1 MIPKNIL
8 FICSKLI
15 ELRKIQHLF
24 LIFLVLSFSQ
34 CAKKGRPDGG
44 PIDEDAPIFVT
55 ANPPYETINFDK
67 KEINIYFNEYIKL
80 KDLTKQLIISPPL
93 NPENPPLISPQGTP
107 SKFIN
112 IKILDTLKENST
124 YIFDFGNSVQDNNE
138 SNTLERFK
146 YIFSTGNYIDSL
158 SLSGNVK
165 NAFISKSVE
174 DIKLLLYRLD
184 SSYTDSAV
192 YNRKPDYVTSSL
204 DSSNY
209 QFTNL
214 RRGNYLLVAL
224 DDVRSDYIFNP
235 ETDKIGFLNDTIT
248 LPRDSIINHTISI
261 FKEEL
266 PYIFRRG
273 KEIRK
278 GQLIFGYKGKP
289 KNLTVETLSAV
300 PDNFKTIIFP
310 EKGKDTLNLWH
321 SLIEKDSLIFK
332 ISDNIISDTVTVKL
346 RKKELDSLKVN
357 EITGGILNLK
367 DTLFFLTNN
376 PVVSIDTSRIN
387 FKQSDSINFPYEA
400 FISKKENKIGFLFEK
415 KYKKSYKINLY
426 PNALTDIFNTTND
439 TISSLFRTRGTE
451 DYGEI
456 SVTIQN
462 PKKIPVIIQLTDIND
477 ATIVQ
482 ETCSE
487 NKNISFDLLI
497 PQKYKIRIIYD
508 SNQNGIWDTGS
519 YLEKKQPEYVEY
531 FPETQ
536 EVRANW
542 LLPIVLTIKE
552 LKD

>member
-1 MIPKNIL
+1 M

-44 PIDEDAPIFVT
+44 PMDEDAPIFVT

-214 RRGNYLLVAL
+214 RKGNYLLVAL

-387 FKQSDSINFPYEA
+387 FKLSDSINFPYEA

-519 YLEKKQPEYVEY
+519 YLEKKQPEHVEY

-552 LKD
+552 L

>member
-8 FICSKLI
+8 FICNKLI
-15 ELRKIQHLF
+15 ELRKTQYLF

-44 PIDEDAPIFVT
+44 PKDEDAPLFVT
-55 ANPPYETINFDK
+55 ANPPYETINFNK

-80 KDLTKQLIISPPL
+80 KDLNKQLIISPPL
-93 NPENPPLISPQGTP
+93 NPENPSLISPQGTP

-138 SNTLERFK
+138 SNILERFK
-146 YIFSTGNYIDSL
+146 YVFSTGNYIDSL
-158 SLSGNVK
+158 SLSGNAK
-165 NAFISKSVE
+165 NSFSSKNVE

-192 YNRKPDYVTSSL
+192 YKRKPDYVTSSL

-214 RRGNYLLVAL
+214 RKGNYLLVAL
-224 DDVRSDYIFNP
+224 KDLRSDYIFNP

-248 LPRDSIINHTISI
+248 LPRDSIINNAISI

-266 PYIFRRG
+266 PYVFRRG

-278 GQLIFGYKGKP
+278 GQLIFGFKGKP
-289 KNLTVETLSAV
+289 RNLKIETLSTV
-300 PDNFKTIIFP
+300 PDNFQTIIFP

-332 ISDNIISDTVTVKL
+332 ISSNTVSDTVTIKL
-346 RKKELDSLKVN
+346 RKKELDSLKVTDN
-357 EITGGILNLK
+357 TGGVLNLK
-367 DTLFFLTNN
+367 DTLFFVTNN
-376 PVVSIDTSRIN
+376 PIIKIDTSRIN
-387 FKQSDSINFPYEA
+387 FKYTDSINFPYEA
-400 FISKKENKIGFLFEK
+400 FISKKESKIGFLFEK

-456 SVTIQN
+456 LLTVQN
-462 PKKIPVIIQLTDIND
+462 PKKIPIIIQLTDIND

-482 ETCSE
+482 ETSSE
-487 NKNISFDLLI
+487 NKKISFNFLI
-497 PQKYKIRIIYD
+497 PKKYKIRIIYD
-508 SNQNGIWDTGS
+508 SNQNGKWDTGS
-519 YLEKKQPEYVEY
+519 YLEKKQPEHVEY
-531 FPETQ
+531 FPEIQ
-536 EVRANW
+536 ELRANW
-542 LLPIVLTIKE
+542 QLPIVLNIKE
-552 LKD
+552 F

>member
-1 MIPKNIL
+1 M

-44 PIDEDAPIFVT
+44 PMDEDAPIFVT

-214 RRGNYLLVAL
+214 RKGNYLLVAL

-387 FKQSDSINFPYEA
+387 FKLSDSINFPYEA

-552 LKD
+552 L

>member
-80 KDLTKQLIISPPL
+80 KDLNKQLIISPPL

-214 RRGNYLLVAL
+214 RKGNYLLVAL

-519 YLEKKQPEYVEY
+519 YLEKKQPEHVEY

-552 LKD
+552 L

>member
-1 MIPKNIL
+1 M

-44 PIDEDAPIFVT
+44 PMDEDAPIFVT

-80 KDLTKQLIISPPL
+80 KDLNKQLIISPPL

-214 RRGNYLLVAL
+214 RKGNYLLVAL

-278 GQLIFGYKGKP
+278 GQVIFGYKGKP

-519 YLEKKQPEYVEY
+519 YLEKKQPEHVEY

>member
-44 PIDEDAPIFVT
+44 PMDEDAPIFVT

-80 KDLTKQLIISPPL
+80 KDLNKQLIISPPL

-214 RRGNYLLVAL
+214 RKGNYLLVAL

-278 GQLIFGYKGKP
+278 GQVIFGYKGKP

-497 PQKYKIRIIYD
+497 PQKYKIRVIYD
-508 SNQNGIWDTGS
+508 LNQNGIWDTGS
-519 YLEKKQPEYVEY
+519 YLEKKQPEHVEY

-552 LKD
+552 L

>member
-1 MIPKNIL
+1 M

-80 KDLTKQLIISPPL
+80 KDLNKQLIISPPL

-214 RRGNYLLVAL
+214 RKGNYLLVAL

-552 LKD
+552 L

>member
-1 MIPKNIL
+1 M

-44 PIDEDAPIFVT
+44 PMDEDAPIFVT

-80 KDLTKQLIISPPL
+80 KDLNKQLIISPPL

-214 RRGNYLLVAL
+214 RKGNYLLVAL

-387 FKQSDSINFPYEA
+387 FKLSDSINFPYEA

-497 PQKYKIRIIYD
+497 PQKYKIRVIYD
-508 SNQNGIWDTGS
+508 LNQNGIWDTGS
-519 YLEKKQPEYVEY
+519 YLEKKQPEHVEY

-552 LKD
+552 L

>member
-1 MIPKNIL
+1 M

-552 LKD
+552 L

>member
-44 PIDEDAPIFVT
+44 PKDEDAPIFVT

-93 NPENPPLISPQGTP
+93 NPENPSLISPQGSP

-158 SLSGNVK
+158 RLSGNVK
-165 NAFISKSVE
+165 NSFISKSVE

-214 RRGNYLLVAL
+214 RKGNYLIVAL
-224 DDVRSDYIFNP
+224 NDVRSDYIFNP

-248 LPRDSIINHTISI
+248 LPRDSIINNTISI

-266 PYIFRRG
+266 PYVFKRG

-289 KNLTVETLSAV
+289 KNLKIETLSAV
-300 PDNFKTIIFP
+300 PDNFQTIIFP
-310 EKGKDTLNLWH
+310 EKGKDTINLWH

-332 ISDNIISDTVTVKL
+332 ISNNTVSDTVTVKL

-357 EITGGILNLK
+357 EVTGGILNLK

-376 PVVSIDTSRIN
+376 PIVKIDTSRIN

-415 KYKKSYKINLY
+415 KYKKPYKINLY

-456 SVTIQN
+456 SVTIEN

-482 ETCSE
+482 ETSSE
-487 NKNISFDLLI
+487 NKNILFDLLI
-497 PQKYKIRIIYD
+497 PQKYKLRIIYD
-508 SNQNGIWDTGS
+508 SNQNGIWDTGN
-519 YLEKKQPEYVEY
+519 YLEKKQPEHVEY
-531 FPETQ
+531 FPDTQ

-542 LLPIVLTIKE
+542 LLPIVLNIKE
-552 LKD
+552 L

>member
-1 MIPKNIL
+1 M

-44 PIDEDAPIFVT
+44 PMDEDAPIFVT

-80 KDLTKQLIISPPL
+80 NDLNKQLIISPPL

-214 RRGNYLLVAL
+214 RKGNYLLVAL

-497 PQKYKIRIIYD
+497 PQKYKIRVIYD
-508 SNQNGIWDTGS
+508 LNQNGIWDTGS
-519 YLEKKQPEYVEY
+519 YLEKKQHEHVEY

-552 LKD
+552 L

>member
-1 MIPKNIL
+1 LIPKNIL

-519 YLEKKQPEYVEY
+519 YLEKKQPEHVEY

-552 LKD
+552 L

>member
-519 YLEKKQPEYVEY
+519 YLEKKQPEHVEY

-552 LKD
+552 L

>member
-1 MIPKNIL
+1 LIPKNIL

-44 PIDEDAPIFVT
+44 PMDEDAPIFVT

-80 KDLTKQLIISPPL
+80 KDLNKQLIISPPL

-214 RRGNYLLVAL
+214 RKGNYLLVAL

-278 GQLIFGYKGKP
+278 GQVIFGYKGKP

-497 PQKYKIRIIYD
+497 PQKYKIRVIYD
-508 SNQNGIWDTGS
+508 LNQNGIWDTGS
-519 YLEKKQPEYVEY
+519 YLEKKQPEHVEY

-552 LKD
+552 L

>member
-1 MIPKNIL
+1 ML
-8 FICSKLI
+8 FRS
-15 ELRKIQHLF
+15 
-24 LIFLVLSFSQ
+24 
-34 CAKKGRPDGG
+34 
-44 PIDEDAPIFVT
+44 
-55 ANPPYETINFDK
+55 
-67 KEINIYFNEYIKL
+67 
-80 KDLTKQLIISPPL
+80 LIISPPL

-300 PDNFKTIIFP
+300 PDNFKTIIFT

-426 PNALTDIFNTTND
+426 PNALTDIFNTTNY
-439 TISSLFRTRGTE
+439 TISSLFRTRGT
-451 DYGEI
+451 
-456 SVTIQN
+456 
-462 PKKIPVIIQLTDIND
+462 
-477 ATIVQ
+477 
-482 ETCSE
+482 
-487 NKNISFDLLI
+487 
-497 PQKYKIRIIYD
+497 
-508 SNQNGIWDTGS
+508 
-519 YLEKKQPEYVEY
+519 
-531 FPETQ
+531 
-536 EVRANW
+536 
-542 LLPIVLTIKE
+542 
-552 LKD
+552 

>member
-1 MIPKNIL
+1 M
-8 FICSKLI
+8 FICSKLF

-24 LIFLVLSFSQ
+24 LVFLVFSFSQ

-44 PIDEDAPIFVT
+44 PKDEDAPLFVT

-80 KDLTKQLIISPPL
+80 KDLRKQLIISPPL
-93 NPENPPLISPQGTP
+93 NPANPSLISPQGSP

-138 SNTLERFK
+138 ANILERFK
-146 YIFSTGNYIDSL
+146 YVFSTGSFIDSL
-158 SLSGNVK
+158 NLSGNVK
-165 NAFISKSVE
+165 NSFKSESVE

-214 RRGNYLLVAL
+214 RKGNYLLVAL
-224 DDVRSDYIFNP
+224 NDERSDYIFNP
-235 ETDKIGFLNDTIT
+235 KADKIGFLKDTIT
-248 LPRDSIINHTISI
+248 LPRDSIIFDPISL

-266 PYIFRRG
+266 PYVFRRG
-273 KEIRK
+273 KELRK
-278 GQLIFGYKGKP
+278 GQLIFGYQGKP
-289 KNLTVETLSAV
+289 KNLKVETLSPV
-300 PDNFKTIIFP
+300 PDNFQTIIFP

-321 SLIEKDSLIFK
+321 SLIDKDSLVFK
-332 ISDNIISDTVTVKL
+332 ISNNTVYDTVTVKL

-357 EITGGILNLK
+357 DITGGVLNLK
-367 DTLFFLTNN
+367 DTLFFTTNN
-376 PVVSIDTSRIN
+376 PVVKIDTSRIVFN
-387 FKQSDSINFPYEA
+387 HTDSIGFPYKT
-400 FISKKENKIGFLFEK
+400 FISKKESKIGFLFEK
-415 KYKKSYKINLY
+415 KQKKPYKVNLY

-456 SVTIQN
+456 SITVQN
-462 PKKIPVIIQLTDIND
+462 SKNIPVIIQLTDNND

-482 ETCSE
+482 ETSS
-487 NKNISFDLLI
+487 KSKKISFDLLM
-497 PQKYKIRIIYD
+497 PKKYKIRIIYD
-508 SNQNGIWDTGS
+508 SNQNGIWDTGN
-519 YLEKKQPEYVEY
+519 YLDKRQPEHVEY
-531 FPETQ
+531 FPEVQ

-542 LLPIVLTIKE
+542 LLPIVLNIKE
-552 LKD
+552 LQ